1 MVQAC
6 NFKITTTVDGQENT
20 VLRSGQIEELEDG
33 FLLLYNEEN
42 AQVSIRLGKGFAV
55 IERQGDYSLH
65 ILLKLGKTQEGLLG
79 LGGSQGK
86 VLVQTHHLKFG
97 LDGRAFKLA
106 AGYDLLFGEEKQK
119 MRLHLRAQIR

>member
-6 NFKITTTVDGQENT
+6 NFRITTTVDGQENT
-20 VLRSGQIEELEDG
+20 VLRSGQIEEVEDG
-33 FLLLYNEEN
+33 FLLFYSEESAN
-42 AQVSIRLGKGFAV
+42 VTIRLGKGFAV
-55 IERQGDYSLH
+55 IDRQGDYSLH

-86 VLVQTHHLKFG
+86 VLVQTHHLKYG
-97 LDGRAFKLA
+97 LEGRSFKLSV
-106 AGYDLLFGEEKQK
+106 GYDLLFGEEKQK